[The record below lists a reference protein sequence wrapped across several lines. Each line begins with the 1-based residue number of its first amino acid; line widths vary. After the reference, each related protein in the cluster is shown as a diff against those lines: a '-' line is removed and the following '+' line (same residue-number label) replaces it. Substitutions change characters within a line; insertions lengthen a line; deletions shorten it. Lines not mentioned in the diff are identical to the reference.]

1 MCIQADF
8 GNHNNFWWCGSRET
22 VGIIVTIV
30 KLVLVDWSSVVN
42 SVQKLSF
49 LRKIL
54 QICSNL
60 QKKSLTGNYIFVQ
73 CKFDPMTTTWKNIVK
88 LLSKSA
94 LASFRTASE
103 IYSNLDNFFY
113 HQWKWTRLLKSWV
126 ILLSDFLFCLDEVN

>member
-113 HQWKWTRLLKSWV
+113 HQWKWTRLLKSCV
-126 ILLSDFLFCLDEVN
+126 ILLSDFFFCLDEVN